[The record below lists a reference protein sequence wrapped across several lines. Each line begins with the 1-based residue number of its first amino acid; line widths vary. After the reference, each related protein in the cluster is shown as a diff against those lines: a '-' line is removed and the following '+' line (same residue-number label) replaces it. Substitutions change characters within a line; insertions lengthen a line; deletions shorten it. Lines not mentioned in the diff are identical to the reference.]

1 TLSGGEQQRFA
12 VARAL
17 MNRPDLILADEPSGN
32 LDQNQAHD
40 LHQLFGE
47 LRSKFQQTL
56 LVVTHNPGL
65 AAKADRVF
73 RLQGGTLSEISSSDL
88 QHEPPNP

>member
-1 TLSGGEQQRFA
+1 
-12 VARAL
+12 
-17 MNRPDLILADEPSGN
+17 
-32 LDQNQAHD
+32 
-40 LHQLFGE
+40 
-47 LRSKFQQTL
+47 L

-73 RLQGGTLSEISSSDL
+73 RLQGGNLSEISSSDL